1 MRAIEYSPGM
11 IGRPLSFLSVKAWE
25 TKLPGEYT
33 LEFVDKIET
42 SHPSLELR
50 GKPDSIVAVFFD
62 DLIT

>member
-1 MRAIEYSPGM
+1 M